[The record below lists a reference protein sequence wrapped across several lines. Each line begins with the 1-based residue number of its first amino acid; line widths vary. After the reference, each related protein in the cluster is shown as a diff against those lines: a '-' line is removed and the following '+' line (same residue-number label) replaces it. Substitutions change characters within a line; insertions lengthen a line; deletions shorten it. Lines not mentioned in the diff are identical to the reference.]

1 MKKILL
7 LIMTISIFGSVYA
20 QKSKKEERN
29 VISEFEEMKKN
40 FTESNGEWV
49 FSKVIPANK
58 ISKDEIYNKAL
69 EALSKIYKDSKDV
82 IQNKD
87 KDAGII
93 IGKGFTDSDIRTINW
108 ASICRNRCWHLIK
121 IEAKEGRYRVTITV
135 SSLWNETGADLRHS
149 FNGTEYQLTNFYPYW
164 KDCKPKHRITSF
176 DNLKFV
182 YESSMAIID
191 NIENEINKNMIPNDE
206 W

>member
-121 IEAKEGRYRVTITV
+121 IEVKEGRYRVTITV

-149 FNGTEYQLTNFYPYW
+149 FNGKEYQLTNFYPYW